1 MQAGNLSS
9 LAKAHSGHIFIQ
21 PVAEQNACVPVDF
34 VTPRTAMFPDL
45 HSWDLT
51 PTEAVELQK
60 HLRAKVR
67 LGLPTREIRTVA
79 GADISYNKFEET
91 IYVGIVV
98 VRLPSLETVEQA
110 GLVSSTR
117 FPYVPGLLSFRETPA
132 VLEAWQMLAALP
144 DAVMFDGQGIAHPRR
159 IGIASH
165 AGLWLERPT
174 FGCAKSVLVGRYE
187 EPAPGRGARSP
198 MIDHGEIVGAA
209 LRTKDRTNPIYVSA
223 GHLIDLE
230 TAVALTL
237 RCDGGYRQPEPTRR
251 AHLLVNALRRG
262 EVAPGQQT
270 FGAVSDELPFTLE

>member
-1 MQAGNLSS
+1 MRAG
-9 LAKAHSGHIFIQ
+9 
-21 PVAEQNACVPVDF
+21 
-34 VTPRTAMFPDL
+34 TPTTRHMLTDL
-45 HSWDLT
+45 HPWNLT

-60 HLRAKVR
+60 SLRAKVR
-67 LGLPTREIRTVA
+67 LQPPTLPIRTVA
-79 GADISYNKFEET
+79 GADISFNKFEDT

-98 VRLPSLETVEQA
+98 VRLPSLETVEQV
-110 GLVSSTR
+110 GLATTTR
-117 FPYVPGLLSFRETPA
+117 FPYVPGLLSFREAPA
-132 VLEAWQMLAALP
+132 VLDAWRLLAREP

-187 EPAPGRGARSP
+187 EPASARGARSQ
-198 MIDHGEIVGAA
+198 MTDRGETIGAA
-209 LRTKDRTNPIYVSA
+209 LRTKDGVNPIYVSA

-230 TAVALTL
+230 TAVDLTL

-262 EVAPGQQT
+262 EVQPGQQT
-270 FGAVSDELPFTLE
+270 FHSGEELPFALE